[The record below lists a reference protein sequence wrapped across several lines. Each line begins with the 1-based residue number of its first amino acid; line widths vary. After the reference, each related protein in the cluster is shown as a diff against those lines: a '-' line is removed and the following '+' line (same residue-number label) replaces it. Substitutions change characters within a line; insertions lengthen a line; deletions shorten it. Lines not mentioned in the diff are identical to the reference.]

1 MKILPLTTAILFTLL
16 TGAGAAVVKLEPDAR
31 WQLEFPQLPD
41 TLATIISGERQ
52 PARLTVQLPANYS
65 RTGKF
70 PLFVFLN
77 GGDGGRADGLPID
90 RTTVGSNDFICVNL
104 PLFKRA
110 FDKKD
115 GGLITIDDFETLSGA
130 YRAMLEKL
138 TKTIPN
144 ITRHRSAI
152 GGFSNGAH
160 GLGCWWLEKTSSYWA
175 ALSPFISLK
184 GAVRSQQTASGT
196 AC

>member
-115 GGLITIDDFETLSGA
+115 GGLITIDDF
-130 YRAMLEKL
+130 
-138 TKTIPN
+138 
-144 ITRHRSAI
+144 
-152 GGFSNGAH
+152 
-160 GLGCWWLEKTSSYWA
+160 
-175 ALSPFISLK
+175 
-184 GAVRSQQTASGT
+184 
-196 AC
+196 